1 MNIDLDILKQVQP
14 DIRKMNKVLNSPV
27 PGSSIHKESL
37 DELRDMNERINSIGD
52 RLDHIESDS
61 RIESSQQKKRF
72 YLSLMVGSVS
82 AVAAVVA
89 ACAAVWSLFHPIVP

>member
-1 MNIDLDILKQVQP
+1 MNIDLDSLKNVQS

-27 PGSSIHKESL
+27 PGSSIPKESL

-52 RLDHIESDS
+52 RLDRIESDS

-72 YLSLMVGSVS
+72 YLNLVVGSIS

-89 ACAAVWSLFHPIVP
+89 ACAAVFALFHPIIP